1 MIRTFEEYTHSMTE
15 FEINIVVPIIT
26 KQLELCIG
34 KENALTNSTLI
45 KSLSIREIKTSE
57 PRIRHIIH
65 VLRVSDTIPFLIATS
80 KGYYISNDIDE
91 INEYIGSIEDRLRSI
106 YDIRRSLKR
115 QLKYKSEYKS
125 AVQMQLNLCL

>member
-1 MIRTFEEYTHSMTE
+1 MIKNFEDYTHVITDYEMN
-15 FEINIVVPIIT
+15 NIVPRLISIL
-26 KQLELCIG
+26 QLRIG
-34 KENALTNSTLI
+34 KELAITNGNI
-45 KSLSIREIKTSE
+45 VKDFANGQIHTSE

-91 INEYIGSIEDRLRSI
+91 INDYIQSIEDRLRSI

-115 QLKYKSEYKS
+115 QLRNKHEYKS
-125 AVQMQLNLCL
+125 AVQMQLNLQ